1 MASEW
6 FQWTQY
12 GLNHKKY
19 TLFNDFHNKSFII
32 KVDTVLRNFVVIS
45 TFT

>member
-1 MASEW
+1 MAIGW
-6 FQWTQY
+6 FQWTQH

-32 KVDTVLRNFVVIS
+32 RVNTILTIFIQAS
-45 TFT
+45 TSS